1 MYRILLTRGD
11 KAYAIE
17 CDVEF
22 KLPSDWYDN
31 LLDEN
36 IHEFVNNGDCISFI
50 DDIED
55 FESYFPDYELEI
67 VKRND

>member
-1 MYRILLTRGD
+1 MYRILLTRGGQ
-11 KAYAIE
+11 AYAIE

-22 KLPSDWYDN
+22 RLPSDWYDN
-31 LLDEN
+31 LFDEN

-55 FESYFPDYELEI
+55 FKRYFPDYELEI
-67 VKRND
+67 VERND